1 MTDGSSHIDIK
12 GYYDPAGGH
21 FAVAC
26 EDANGSAL
34 HAEVEQLMLAPGA
47 WLADSLGLFGLV
59 VEGVQVNVL
68 KQQCKG
74 PGPMTHNPT
83 LRLSQ

>member
-1 MTDGSSHIDIK
+1 M
-12 GYYDPAGGH
+12 
-21 FAVAC
+21 AC
-26 EDANGSAL
+26 EDADGSAL

-74 PGPMTHNPT
+74 QVPMTHNST
-83 LRLSQ
+83 LRLSQC